1 MSPRPRTA
9 SDEDIL
15 AATYR
20 VISSVG
26 PRFTLADVAKEIGLA
41 PATLLQRFGSKK
53 GLILA
58 VLSSAGG
65 ISEDPYSRIRD
76 KAATPLEAVFAYGD
90 CFAQMAPT
98 PEVLANHL
106 AFLQMDLTDP
116 DMHEL
121 AFAQAKETRT
131 LLRAWLDEA
140 VAAGEL
146 KDSTD
151 TAKLATAIQSMQG
164 GSLLSW
170 AILREGNARRFLR
183 RDLETL
189 IEPYRTAR
197 GRTRKLARRSRGENG
212 PARRSPAKA
221 GG

>member
-9 SDEDIL
+9 TDEDIL

-20 VISSVG
+20 VISNVG

-58 VLSSAGG
+58 VLSSGGGAG
-65 ISEDPYSRIRD
+65 EDPFAAIRENAD
-76 KAATPLEAVFAYGD
+76 GPLDAVFAYGD
-90 CFAQMAPT
+90 CFAQMAPS

-121 AFAQAKETRT
+121 ALAQAKWTRS
-131 LLRAWLDEA
+131 LFRKLLDEA

-146 KDSTD
+146 KESTD
-151 TAKLATAIQSMQG
+151 TVKLATAIQSMQG

-170 AILREGNARRFLR
+170 AILREGTARRFLR

-189 IEPYRTAR
+189 IEPYR
-197 GRTRKLARRSRGENG
+197 LVRRRRGE
-212 PARRSPAKA
+212 
-221 GG
+221 GGR

>member
-1 MSPRPRTA
+1 MSPRPRTT

-15 AATYR
+15 AATHR
-20 VISSVG
+20 VISNVG
-26 PRFTLADVAKEIGLA
+26 PRFTLADVAKEIGLS

-58 VLSSAGG
+58 VLSSGG
-65 ISEDPYSRIRD
+65 GATEDPFAAIRE
-76 KAATPLEAVFAYGD
+76 KAAGPLDAVFAYAG
-90 CFAQMAPT
+90 CFAQMAPN

-121 AFAQAKETRT
+121 ALAQAKGTRSM
-131 LLRAWLDEA
+131 LRKLLDEA
-140 VAAGEL
+140 VEAGEL
-146 KDSTD
+146 KPSTD
-151 TAKLATAIQSMQG
+151 TRKLATAIQSLQG

-170 AILREGNARRFLR
+170 AILRDGTARRFLR

-189 IEPYRTAR
+189 IAPYR
-197 GRTRKLARRSRGENG
+197 LVRRSLGE
-212 PARRSPAKA
+212 
-221 GG
+221 GGT

>member
-1 MSPRPRTA
+1 MSPRPRTT
-9 SDEDIL
+9 SDDEIL
-15 AATYR
+15 AATHR

-26 PRFTLADVAKEIGLA
+26 PRFTLADVAKEIGLS

-58 VLSSAGG
+58 VLSSGG
-65 ISEDPYSRIRD
+65 GMAEDPFAAIRQN
-76 KAATPLEAVFAYGD
+76 AAGPLDAVFAYADG
-90 CFAQMAPT
+90 FAQMAPT

-121 AFAQAKETRT
+121 AFAQAKWTRSMFRK
-131 LLRAWLDEA
+131 LLDEA
-140 VAAGEL
+140 VEAGEL
-146 KDSTD
+146 KASTD
-151 TAKLATAIQSMQG
+151 TRKLATAIQSLQG

-170 AILREGNARRFLR
+170 AILREGTARRFLR

-189 IEPYRTAR
+189 IEPYRLVRAR
-197 GRTRKLARRSRGENG
+197 
-212 PARRSPAKA
+212 
-221 GG
+221 

>member
-41 PATLLQRFGSKK
+41 PATLLQRFGTKK

-65 ISEDPYSRIRD
+65 VADDPYAAIRK
-76 KAATPLEAVFAYGD
+76 KASTPLEAVFAYGD

-98 PEVLANHL
+98 PDVLANHL

-121 AFAQAKETRT
+121 ALAQAKEART
-131 LLRAWLDEA
+131 LLRAWLNEA
-140 VAAGEL
+140 VEAGEL

-151 TAKLATAIQSMQG
+151 TAQLATAIQSMQG

-170 AILREGNARRFLR
+170 AILREGSARRFLR

-197 GRTRKLARRSRGENG
+197 RRARKRARLRFSQ
-212 PARRSPAKA
+212 
-221 GG
+221 GGK

>member
-1 MSPRPRTA
+1 MRMMSPRPRTA
-9 SDEDIL
+9 SDQDIL
-15 AATYR
+15 AATHR
-20 VISSVG
+20 VISKVG

-41 PATLLQRFGSKK
+41 PATLIQRFGSKK

-58 VLSSAGG
+58 VLSSGG
-65 ISEDPYSRIRD
+65 GLQEDPFVAIR
-76 KAATPLEAVFAYGD
+76 KAAAGPLEAIFAYGD

-121 AFAQAKETRT
+121 AFAQAKESRARLRK
-131 LLRAWLDEA
+131 LLEEA
-140 VAAGEL
+140 VEAGEL
-146 KDSTD
+146 KESTD

-170 AILREGNARRFLR
+170 AILRDGSARRFLR
-183 RDLETL
+183 RDLEML
-189 IEPYRTAR
+189 IQPYR
-197 GRTRKLARRSRGENG
+197 SE
-212 PARRSPAKA
+212 
-221 GG
+221 

>member
-9 SDEDIL
+9 SDQDIL
-15 AATYR
+15 AATNR
-20 VISSVG
+20 VIANVG

-58 VLSSAGG
+58 VLSSGG
-65 ISEDPYSRIRD
+65 GMSEDPLVTIR
-76 KAATPLEAVFAYGD
+76 ANASSPLGAVFDYAE
-90 CFAQMAPT
+90 CFAQMAPS

-121 AFAQAKETRT
+121 AFAQAKEARST
-131 LLRAWLDEA
+131 LRKFLNDA

-146 KDSTD
+146 KPETD
-151 TAKLATAIQSMQG
+151 TGRLATAIQSLTG

-170 AILREGNARRFLR
+170 AILREGTAKRFVR

-189 IEPYRTAR
+189 IEPYRRRAA
-197 GRTRKLARRSRGENG
+197 LARSNRSEGG
-212 PARRSPAKA
+212 PAGRSLGEGRK
-221 GG
+221 

>member
-1 MSPRPRTA
+1 MSPRPRTT

-15 AATYR
+15 AATHR
-20 VISSVG
+20 VISHVG

-41 PATLLQRFGSKK
+41 PATLIQRFGSKK

-58 VLSSAGG
+58 VLSSGG
-65 ISEDPYSRIRD
+65 GMTGDPF
-76 KAATPLEAVFAYGD
+76 AAVRKNADGPLDAVLACAD
-90 CFAQMAPT
+90 CFAQMAPS

-116 DMHEL
+116 EMHEL
-121 AFAQAKETRT
+121 ALAQAKATRSM
-131 LLRAWLDEA
+131 LRKLLDEA
-140 VAAGEL
+140 VEAGEL
-146 KDSTD
+146 KESTD

-170 AILREGNARRFLR
+170 AILREGSARRFLR

-189 IEPYRTAR
+189 IAPYRR
-197 GRTRKLARRSRGENG
+197 GVRLVRRSHGECE
-212 PARRSPAKA
+212 
-221 GG
+221 

>member
-15 AATYR
+15 AATHR
-20 VISSVG
+20 VISNVG

-65 ISEDPYSRIRD
+65 VSEAPAAAIR
-76 KAATPLEAVFAYGD
+76 KNASSPLEAVFEFVE
-90 CFAQMAPT
+90 CFAQMAPS

-121 AFAQAKETRT
+121 AFAQAKATRT
-131 LLRAWLDEA
+131 MLRTFLNKA
-140 VAAGEL
+140 VKAGEL
-146 KDSTD
+146 KRETH
-151 TAKLATAIQSMQG
+151 TGRLATAIQSLQG
-164 GSLLSW
+164 GSLVSW
-170 AILREGNARRFLR
+170 AILREGTAKRFVR

-189 IEPYRTAR
+189 IEPYRHR
-197 GRTRKLARRSRGENG
+197 GRLARRSSRE
-212 PARRSPAKA
+212 
-221 GG
+221 GGK

>member
-1 MSPRPRTA
+1 MVVYNTGRMSPRPRTT

-15 AATYR
+15 AATHR
-20 VISSVG
+20 VISNVG

-58 VLSSAGG
+58 VLSSGGG
-65 ISEDPYSRIRD
+65 ITEDPFEQIRRN
-76 KAATPLEAVFAYGD
+76 AAGPLGAVFAYAD
-90 CFAQMAPT
+90 CFARMAPS

-121 AFAQAKETRT
+121 ALAQSKGVRAM
-131 LLRAWLDEA
+131 LRRLLDEA
-140 VAAGEL
+140 VEAGEL
-146 KDSTD
+146 KAATD
-151 TAKLATAIQSMQG
+151 TVKLATAIQSMQG

-170 AILREGNARRFLR
+170 AILREGTARRFLR

-189 IEPYRTAR
+189 IAPYRTVPRRAGAR
-197 GRTRKLARRSRGENG
+197 GPVHRRMG
-212 PARRSPAKA
+212 KA
-221 GG
+221 GR

>member
-15 AATYR
+15 AATNR
-20 VISSVG
+20 VIANVG

-58 VLSSAGG
+58 VLSSGG
-65 ISEDPYSRIRD
+65 GMSEDPLVTIREN
-76 KAATPLEAVFAYGD
+76 ASSPLAAVFDYAE
-90 CFAQMAPT
+90 CFAQMAPS

-121 AFAQAKETRT
+121 AFAQAKAARHT
-131 LLRAWLDEA
+131 LRKFLNEA
-140 VAAGEL
+140 VEAGEL
-146 KDSTD
+146 KPETD
-151 TAKLATAIQSMQG
+151 TAKLATAIQSLTG

-170 AILREGNARRFLR
+170 AILREGTAKRFVR

-189 IEPYRTAR
+189 IEPYRRRA
-197 GRTRKLARRSRGENG
+197 LARR
-212 PARRSPAKA
+212 
-221 GG
+221 